1 MTYEPFLLAKEH
13 VKDMREIQTVVFIEE
28 EEPSNEVYVAITRS
42 QVV

>member
-1 MTYEPFLLAKEH
+1 LLAKEH
-13 VKDMREIQTVVFIEE
+13 VKMREIQTVVFIEE